1 MKLEKF
7 TKGSKKRSQAVIFFA
22 LVVCI
27 LTAGFIL
34 YRTFA
39 FYEEKREFNVL
50 QGKIG
55 DFDYDVKLAIIVDG
69 EKADKVPERGL
80 YNVTSTCNEG
90 EASNWDYNAWAL
102 SIENIQTNTKCKVTF
117 TSGLSD
123 TEYNKYIE
131 AGKALRRNTY
141 RGKDITSYYN
151 DGSLYTMISDGTF
164 KDIYVGDFFS
174 ANGVTWLVADIDNY
188 LYSGDQSLNKHHATI
203 IPAKPLMNLGMNATD
218 TTEGGYNGSRMAT
231 ETLPGLVAAD
241 GTIGKAFGAH
251 LIEYRN
257 LLSNRVNAT
266 AINQSG
272 GRWTGASDEWSW
284 YTRKCDLMSEQNV
297 YGTNVWSSSGYDTGI
312 DNRQY
317 AIFQLKPE
325 FINSYDNVRF
335 HYWLKA
341 VSGAT
346 QFARIGGW
354 GDSDDS
360 WSATGAYGVR
370 PRFLIG

>member
-22 LVVCI
+22 IAVC
-27 LTAGFIL
+27 LLAAGFIL

-50 QGKIG
+50 QGRIG
-55 DFDYDVKLAIIVDG
+55 DFDYDVKLAIVVDG
-69 EKADKVPERGL
+69 EKVDKVPERGL
-80 YNVTSTCNEG
+80 YSVVSTCNEG
-90 EASNWDYNAWAL
+90 EASTWDYNAWAL

-131 AGKALRRNTY
+131 AGKSLRRNTY

-164 KDIYVGDFFS
+164 KDIYVGDFFN

-188 LYSGDQSLNKHHATI
+188 LHSGDQDLTKHHATI
-203 IPAKPLMNLGMNATD
+203 IPAKPLMNLGMNETD
-218 TTEGGYNGSRMAT
+218 TTEGGYYNSRMAQ
-231 ETLPGLVAAD
+231 ETLPSLVSAD

-257 LLSNRVNAT
+257 LLSNQINKDT
-266 AINQSG
+266 INQSG
-272 GRWTGASDEWSW
+272 GRWVGASDKWNW
-284 YTRKCDLMSEQNV
+284 YSRKADLMSEVNV
-297 YGTNVWSSSGYDTGI
+297 YGTTVWSSSGYDIGI

-325 FINSYDNVRF
+325 YINSYGTARF
-335 HYWLKA
+335 HYWLKS
-341 VSGAT
+341 VSDAT
-346 QFARIGGW
+346 RFAIIGGW
-354 GDSDDS
+354 GDSAYG
-360 WSATGAYGVR
+360 WVATYASGVR